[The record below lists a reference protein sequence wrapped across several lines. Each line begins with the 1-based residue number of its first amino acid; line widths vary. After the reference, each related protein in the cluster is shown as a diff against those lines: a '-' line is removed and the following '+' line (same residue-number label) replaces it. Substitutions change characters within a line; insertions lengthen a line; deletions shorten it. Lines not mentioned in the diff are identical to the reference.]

1 MYLLP
6 TLRRSRCIFI
16 SSSVILNLAVLY
28 VFGFFETDN
37 NFEVEVFSTQQPI
50 LIQPYQSDV
59 TLTGCGPECV
69 VQYQV
74 LPPDQQ
80 HTFTKWERKKNPE
93 GYPFEIPLGTRLLPT
108 LQSFVEP
115 PTTLAQNKDLKY
127 FYEDEKIHHL
137 DSRFSGGYEDH
148 KQKLLIIHELFKNWA
163 IFSDSVEIPY
173 WIMHGTLLGWKWG
186 GRTMPFDDDIDIQVV
201 ANSLYDLRKYQN
213 QTIANHYILEVNHNH
228 VVRGKQDN
236 NVIDARFIDTRNG
249 HFIDITGVSEYR
261 RFLSCKTPRYYN
273 YEQLFPLVRTTFEG
287 IPTWRPNQYQ
297 KVLQREYRD
306 KPYYKKGGTIKQHEK
321 VKQ

>member
-148 KQKLLIIHELFKNWA
+148 KQKLLIIHELFKNW
-163 IFSDSVEIPY
+163 
-173 WIMHGTLLGWKWG
+173 
-186 GRTMPFDDDIDIQVV
+186 
-201 ANSLYDLRKYQN
+201 
-213 QTIANHYILEVNHNH
+213 
-228 VVRGKQDN
+228 GKQDN

-306 KPYYKKGGTIKQHEK
+306 KPYYKVHFANSELC
-321 VKQ
+321 V